1 MKEEH
6 FNSGELSKTFAKA
19 NARFINITVGGSVQL
34 PNCPN
39 ILLKTQFYPLI
50 NQRIT
55 PLWSSPYAKFLSLKY
70 VFYIYIY
77 IYIFYSIFT
86 MVNNKIISDLS
97 LSNISKLNLNQN
109 TNSNH
114 KFKINQTRKKKK
126 KRKEKDKAN
135 LTHLSCGGE
144 EDK

>member
-19 NARFINITVGGSVQL
+19 NARFINITVGGNVQL
-34 PNCPN
+34 PNWPN

-55 PLWSSPYAKFLSLKY
+55 PLWSSPYAKFLSPKY
-70 VFYIYIY
+70 VFYIY

-135 LTHLSCGGE
+135 LTHLSRGGE

>member
-55 PLWSSPYAKFLSLKY
+55 PLWSSPYAKFLSPKY

-77 IYIFYSIFT
+77 IYFTQYLQWLTTKSFQIFLSQTSLNSISI
-86 MVNNKIISDLS
+86 KIQTQIT
-97 LSNISKLNLNQN
+97 NSKLI
-109 TNSNH
+109 
-114 KFKINQTRKKKK
+114 KPGKRKKKEK
-126 KRKEKDKAN
+126 KKTKQ
-135 LTHLSCGGE
+135 T
-144 EDK
+144 